1 MRTQTT
7 SMSLAFVSLGL
18 GAEKGLNEYLWT
30 EYLDSFSKLL
40 LSAFPVPGSVL
51 VLGTEI
57 RQDLCLHGVCSL
69 VQRGLSCSN

>member
-7 SMSLAFVSLGL
+7 SMSFAFVSLEL
-18 GAEKGLNEYLWT
+18 DTEKGLNKYLWN

-40 LSAFPVPGSVL
+40 LSAFPVPNSVP

-57 RQDLCLHGVCSL
+57 RQDLCLHGICSL
-69 VQRGLSCSN
+69 VQRGMSHSN